1 MKVGDIVY
9 DCDYPKTYRNLV
21 VLGWIGRE
29 VVLTKKGNLKK
40 KVGLTC
46 DARLYTWNPARLWIS
61 GHIELNNA
69 MKKAAKEAI
78 DDLKLLRR

>member
-9 DCDYPKTYRNLV
+9 DCDYPKTYKNLV
-21 VLGWIGRE
+21 VIGFIGRK

-40 KVGLTC
+40 KVGLMS
-46 DARLYTWNPARLWIS
+46 DARLYTWNPARLGVS
-61 GHIELNNA
+61 GHVELNDT

-78 DDLKLLRR
+78 DDLKLLRI